1 MTAIS
6 RRDYILSAVMMV
18 LGTVAILVMF
28 RKKFNLFLKR
38 KYMVVAGFLT
48 VYSFLGHFPTPVIVS
63 IILMAIALGCV
74 GIGFIQKDKTERICG
89 LVMAIFVCGK
99 LVLYDFREVEMIYRM
114 IVFLVVGVLALSI
127 SFIYILLEKNMDKK
141 RRELETNGG
150 LK

>member
-1 MTAIS
+1 
-6 RRDYILSAVMMV
+6 
-18 LGTVAILVMF
+18 
-28 RKKFNLFLKR
+28 
-38 KYMVVAGFLT
+38 
-48 VYSFLGHFPTPVIVS
+48 
-63 IILMAIALGCV
+63 MAIALGCV

-141 RRELETNGG
+141 RRELEMNGG